1 MKKKEL
7 REKNDNELFLE
18 LNRLIK
24 EHKDLRFKKIT
35 GVIENPL
42 RLRIMRRDIARINTI
57 LHENEIEK
65 IKNEI
70 VNDGVRS
77 E

>member
-1 MKKKEL
+1 MKRNELKEKK
-7 REKNDNELFLE
+7 DNELFLE
-18 LNRLIK
+18 LNKLIK

-35 GVIENPL
+35 GLLENPL
-42 RLRIMRRDIARINTI
+42 RLRTMRRDIARINTI
-57 LHENEIEK
+57 LHENEIER

-70 VNDGVRS
+70 VNM